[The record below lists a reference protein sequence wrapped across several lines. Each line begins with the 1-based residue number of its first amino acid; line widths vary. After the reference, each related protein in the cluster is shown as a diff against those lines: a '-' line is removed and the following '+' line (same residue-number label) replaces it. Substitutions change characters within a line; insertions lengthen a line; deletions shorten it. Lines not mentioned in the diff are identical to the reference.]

1 MRQTTHNNDPISELG
16 TWAPLVLAILR
27 IVSAVLLIDQGLTT
41 LLHFPQAGVPDA
53 LDAGAAA
60 IEVVGG
66 VLIALGLYTRV
77 AALAAAAETAMAYG
91 ALDRPDTAIL
101 FCAIFFYL
109 VFAGP
114 GLWSLDGRIHQ
125 PDIRPPDSRPEVL
138 RKGAAARHRLPVV
151 AKPDDAVPPDR
162 VTPDRVTTATTVGKV
177 LTERTNPRAPSPSHP
192 MHA

>member
-1 MRQTTHNNDPISELG
+1 MRQTTHNNDSISELG
-16 TWAPLVLAILR
+16 SWAPLVLAILR

-41 LLHFPQAGVPDA
+41 LLHFPQTGVPDA

-91 ALDRPDTAIL
+91 AFDRPDTAIL
-101 FCAIFFYL
+101 FSVIFFYL

-114 GLWSLDGRIHQ
+114 GLWSLDGRIHR
-125 PDIRPPDSRPEVL
+125 PDIGTQVPRKSAVAHHRHPD
-138 RKGAAARHRLPVV
+138 V

-177 LTERTNPRAPSPSHP
+177 LTERTSPRASSPSHP

>member
-1 MRQTTHNNDPISELG
+1 MRHTTNNDDPVSELSV
-16 TWAPLVLAILR
+16 WAPRVLAILR

-53 LDAGAAA
+53 LDAGAAV

-66 VLIALGLYTRV
+66 ALIAVGLYTRV

-91 ALDRPDTAIL
+91 AFDRPDTALL

-114 GLWSLDGRIHQ
+114 GLWSLDGRIHR
-125 PDIRPPDSRPEVL
+125 PDIRTPDIRTPDIRLEVP
-138 RKGAAARHRLPVV
+138 RKGAAARHRHPVV
-151 AKPDDAVPPDR
+151 ATPDDAAPPA
-162 VTPDRVTTATTVGKV
+162 RVTTETTVGKV
-177 LTERTNPRAPSPSHP
+177 LTKRTNPRASSPSHP